1 MSSQA
6 YCKNDEMMKSEMTIT
21 EEALFV
27 EELLQRRC
35 TDAIEISLTIEDEA
49 SIIVEELLAAMLID
63 QNIFANQ
70 RSQVSSYSS

>member
-1 MSSQA
+1 MQCKQYFIMSSQA
-6 YCKNDEMMKSEMTIT
+6 FCKNDEMIKNEMTIT
-21 EEALFV
+21 EEALFVV

-70 RSQVSSYSS
+70 